1 VKVLVVG
8 GGGREHALAWKIAQ
22 SPLVRTIYCIPG
34 NAGIAELAECTP
46 MPDSGLRGLADFA
59 ASESIDLTVV
69 GPEAP
74 LVEGICGLFQE
85 RGLTIFGPS
94 SEAAL
99 IEGSKP
105 FAKQLM
111 KSANIPT
118 APFRICTDPEAAVAY
133 IRKSHTP
140 TVVKAGGLA
149 AGKGV
154 IVTRSKEEA
163 LAAITTIMVDHRFG
177 DAGATVV
184 IEDRL
189 EGEEAS
195 VIALTD
201 GENVLPL
208 LPAQDHKPL
217 LDGDRGPNTG
227 GMGAY
232 APAPLVTPTL
242 VDRVV
247 QEILTPVV
255 REMARLGRPYRG
267 ALYAGLIISN
277 DQVSVLEFNCRFGDP
292 ETQPVLPLLDDDL
305 VPLLLDAAQG
315 SLKGRTL
322 SWSGRSAVTVIAAS
336 RGYPERYQKGLEI
349 NGLESLRSQEDIL
362 IFHAGTTMADGRIV
376 TSGGRVLGVTGLG
389 GTLPLACDRAYQ
401 ALSQIDFE
409 GMIYRRD
416 IGAKALKD

>member
-1 VKVLVVG
+1 MKVLVVG
-8 GGGREHALAWKIAQ
+8 GGGREHALVWKIAQ
-22 SPLVRTIYCIPG
+22 SPLVRTIYCVPG
-34 NAGIAELAECTP
+34 NAGIAELAECIP
-46 MPDSGLRGLADFA
+46 MPKSGLRGLADFA

-74 LVEGICGLFQE
+74 LVEGICDFFQE
-85 RGLTIFGPS
+85 RGLNIFGPS

-118 APFRICTDPEAAVAY
+118 APFRICTDPEEAIAY

-195 VIALTD
+195 IIALTD

-255 REMARLGRPYRG
+255 REMAGLGRPYRG

-315 SLKGRTL
+315 SLKGRIL

-362 IFHAGTTMADGRIV
+362 IFHAGTTRANGRIV

-389 GTLPLACDRAYQ
+389 GTLPQACDRAYQ